1 MYKKLL
7 MAALAAVSA
16 LGRKCE
22 IKELG
27 ENGFDVEAMQD
38 ATASVRASFLSFY
51 HPKKKSQHYADSLM
65 QGACDIIE
73 AKMESGEWT
82 QRDI

>member
-7 MAALAAVSA
+7 MAALTAVTG

-38 ATASVRASFLSFY
+38 STEAIRASFVSFY
-51 HPKKKSQHYADSLM
+51 HPNKKSLAYADSLM

-73 AKMESGEWT
+73 AKMESGEWA

>member
-1 MYKKLL
+1 
-7 MAALAAVSA
+7 MAALASVTA
-16 LGRKCE
+16 LSRKCE

-38 ATASVRASFLSFY
+38 ATASVSYTFASFY

-73 AKMESGEWT
+73 AKMESGEWP

>member
-7 MAALAAVSA
+7 LAALAAVTA

-38 ATASVRASFLSFY
+38 STESVRFTFASFY
-51 HPKKKSQHYADSLM
+51 HPKKKSQHYADSLL
-65 QGACDIIE
+65 QGACDMIE
-73 AKMESGEWT
+73 AKMESGEWA